1 MDFYRIIEQKVI
13 TWAEELIALL
23 PNFALAALVL
33 ILGIFLAKKIRN
45 LSANLINRVSDRAI
59 VNNLFVSFMHIFSL
73 AVVFFAVLSIL
84 QLDKAVT
91 SLLAGAGILGLAL
104 AFAFQDIAANVTSGI
119 MITFRRPIHVGDLI
133 ETNGYMGRVKDVN
146 LRDTIVETLQG
157 EDVIIPNKDLFQNS
171 LKNYSLTMKRRL
183 DIDVGISY
191 AEDLESVRQI
201 TLEALQNVP
210 HRSER
215 DVQFYYTD
223 FGDSSID
230 FQVCIWLNT
239 HEQPKFR
246 EARSEAIIS
255 IKKAFNQH
263 GITIPFPIRTMDFG
277 IKGGMRLQEQLSA
290 ANNVKSLDEEKS

>member
-1 MDFYRIIEQKVI
+1 MDFYRIIENKVS
-13 TWAEELIALL
+13 TWVEELIALL

-33 ILGIFLAKKIRN
+33 IIGIFLAKRIRN
-45 LSANLINRVSDRAI
+45 ISANLANRISDRAI
-59 VNNLFVSFMHIFSL
+59 VNNLFVSFIHIMSL

-133 ETNGYMGRVKDVN
+133 ETNGYMGRVKEVN

-157 EDVIIPNKDLFQNS
+157 EDVIIPNKDLFQKS

-183 DIDVGISY
+183 DIDVRISY
-191 AEDLESVRQI
+191 AEDLERVRHI
-201 TLEALQNVP
+201 TLEALQSTP

-215 DVQFYYTD
+215 DIQFYYTG
-223 FGDSSID
+223 FGDSSIN
-230 FQVCIWLNT
+230 FQVCIWLDT
-239 HEQPKFR
+239 FEQPKFR

-263 GITIPFPIRTMDFG
+263 EITIPFPIRTLDFG
-277 IKGGMRLQEQLSA
+277 IKGGEKLSTQLPEG
-290 ANNVKSLDEEKS
+290 NGIKSV